1 MYGITVFISL
11 KRVGM
16 YYCITINNMCVVKK
30 VDASEKHKKEKQ
42 KEILRNIKHP
52 IFKHNCK
59 PAGCYVF
66 QI

>member
-1 MYGITVFISL
+1 
-11 KRVGM
+11 
-16 YYCITINNMCVVKK
+16 VVKK